1 VERFFW
7 RDRDPPPEERTI
19 ERRFPETVRG
29 YEAWWAL
36 ARAVDEDPFG
46 ERLEFLRSAFDTFL
60 VGANGDTRPLPPTCC
75 LFISHR
81 MNDVNNAL
89 HIAWVATQCGYDY
102 WLDVHD
108 PRLLAANRVPLSSP
122 AQEILIAA
130 IIEIALLNV
139 THVVALQT
147 NRSLGS
153 QWIPYELGRAKTRH
167 VYSDQAAGW
176 YYPSALANSRAEYM
190 HLVETTTSDAEIRA
204 WLTRPRPSR
213 PDQSPCSLR
222 GAGDRKWKYG
232 DHEPP
237 LDPP

>member
-1 VERFFW
+1 MR
-7 RDRDPPPEERTI
+7 P
-19 ERRFPETVRG
+19 
-29 YEAWWAL
+29 
-36 ARAVDEDPFG
+36 
-46 ERLEFLRSAFDTFL
+46 EFLRSAFDTFL

-89 HIAWVATQCGYDY
+89 HIVGVATQCGYDY

-108 PRLLAANRVPLSSP
+108 PRLLAANKVPLSSP

-130 IIEIALLNV
+130 VIEIALLNV

-153 QWIPYELGRAKTRH
+153 QSFPTSLDGQRPGSSFPNRT
-167 VYSDQAAGW
+167 AGW
-176 YYPSALANSRAEYM
+176 YYPSVLANSRAEYM

-222 GAGDRKWKYG
+222 GAGDWKWKYG